1 MIKEYKDKNGNKKYL
16 FKVYLGT
23 DFITGK
29 QKRTTRRGFNTEREA
44 KLAEAK
50 LLMEVDEYGFAGNT
64 NSSFKEVY
72 ELWLETYQ
80 TTVKE
85 STYWKT
91 KQIFEKHIL
100 PKFGKLKVKAITVA
114 FVQKQLNAWAKEYTK
129 YRTYLNYTSKV
140 MKFAVNMSMIN
151 QNVCEKV
158 ILPKAKTK
166 KRANNFYNKE
176 QLQTFFKAWGNEENL
191 MHQTYFRLLAYSGMR
206 KGEALALKWSDLNL
220 KDHTVTIDKTVTI
233 GDKGLVIISETPKN
247 SYSERTIDIDKE
259 TFKLLLKWR
268 KEQKKLL
275 LMDGFNALAPNQLM
289 FSNQHNT
296 AIHPSHIA
304 NVLKR
309 FVNRHGLDAIT
320 PHGFRHTHCSLL
332 LEAGVP
338 IKEVQERL
346 GHSDI
351 KTTMNIYAHVTKKDE
366 YDTGMKFA
374 DFIGK

>member
-1 MIKEYKDKNGNKKYL
+1 
-16 FKVYLGT
+16 
-23 DFITGK
+23 
-29 QKRTTRRGFNTEREA
+29 
-44 KLAEAK
+44 
-50 LLMEVDEYGFAGNT
+50 
-64 NSSFKEVY
+64 
-72 ELWLETYQ
+72 
-80 TTVKE
+80 
-85 STYWKT
+85 
-91 KQIFEKHIL
+91 
-100 PKFGKLKVKAITVA
+100 
-114 FVQKQLNAWAKEYTK
+114 
-129 YRTYLNYTSKV
+129 
-140 MKFAVNMSMIN
+140 
-151 QNVCEKV
+151 
-158 ILPKAKTK
+158 
-166 KRANNFYNKE
+166 
-176 QLQTFFKAWGNEENL
+176 

-247 SYSERTIDIDKE
+247 SYSERTIYIDKE